1 MNPKVVEKF
10 GEKWTAPENLVG
22 NGAFVLKSQVVNE
35 KAVLERNPHYWD
47 NANTVLTKITLLPI
61 ESSAT
66 DISRYRAGDEDMTGK
81 EIPIELF
88 AKLKKELPDELH
100 ISPLLCTYLYEV
112 NTAKAPFDNDKV
124 RRALSLALDRNI
136 ITDKILQQG
145 QTPAYIFTPPFIN
158 GAEKM
163 KNPEWAS
170 WDQNKRNQEAIK
182 LLKEAGYDK
191 SHPLTFNLLYNTS
204 DNHKN

>member
-1 MNPKVVEKF
+1 M
-10 GEKWTAPENLVG
+10 
-22 NGAFVLKSQVVNE
+22 
-35 KAVLERNPHYWD
+35 
-47 NANTVLTKITLLPI
+47 
-61 ESSAT
+61 
-66 DISRYRAGDEDMTGK
+66 
-81 EIPIELF
+81 
-88 AKLKKELPDELH
+88 PDELH

-112 NTAKAPFDNDKV
+112 NTAKAPFDNAKV

-191 SHPLTFNLLYNTS
+191 AHPLTFNLLYNTS
-204 DNHKN
+204 DNHKNWRLPHNLSGKRICKVLSTSIWKIKSGKPILTLAIKEISKWQEQAGARIIMKQALS